1 MDDPGA
7 ASPEDGDEGLDGPL
21 RPHVTGSGDNT
32 SGPPDDAAGSGLPG
46 GSGPLPAA
54 GEASASDWSEPAAPS
69 AQDTAPLPAHVLVP
83 AQVPAG
89 RRQPSGTGGRHRS
102 RHTAPPRKWFLALT
116 FYRLLVAIVGA
127 VAIAAFAGGVFLF
140 MLPNHSTT
148 TLAGKCQPSSCQQS
162 APQSPGTV
170 LPVTVPASDYPVAT
184 PSANWA
190 VTAQATG
197 GQAAAPPAATDTAA
211 ATASSSVT
219 ATAASPSPSSASTAP
234 GLTPGSRISIQA
246 TTACCTSFYIQHDDS
261 DNRVVIT
268 QITTGSSAA
277 AEADATWI
285 VQAGLAKSS
294 CVSFEAANDPGEYL
308 RHYDFEL
315 YLDPDDGS
323 SQFASDATF
332 CPQPGN
338 SGQGYSFQSVNYPNM
353 YIRHYD
359 YVVYLASDGG
369 SNPWDTPTLW
379 PDDTTWLVSQ
389 PWG

>member
-1 MDDPGA
+1 MNDPGA
-7 ASPEDGDEGLDGPL
+7 ASPEDGDEGVDGLL

-32 SGPPDDAAGSGLPG
+32 SGSGS
-46 GSGPLPAA
+46 AR
-54 GEASASDWSEPAAPS
+54 
-69 AQDTAPLPAHVLVP
+69 DTAPLPAHVLVP

-89 RRQPSGTGGRHRS
+89 RRRPGDTGGRHRS
-102 RHTAPPRKWFLALT
+102 RHTASPRKWFLALT
-116 FYRLLVAIVGA
+116 FYRLLVAIAAA

-148 TLAGKCQPSSCQQS
+148 TLASKCQPSSCRQG
-162 APQSPGTV
+162 APRSPGTV
-170 LPVTVPASDYPVAT
+170 LPVTVPASASDYPVAT

-197 GQAAAPPAATDTAA
+197 GQAAALPTATVTAA
-211 ATASSSVT
+211 SSATATAAPSVT
-219 ATAASPSPSSASTAP
+219 ATAASPSPSTASTAP

-268 QITTGSSAA
+268 QLTPGSSATA
-277 AEADATWI
+277 DADATWI
-285 VQAGLAKSS
+285 VQAGLADGS
-294 CVSFEAANDPGEYL
+294 CVSFESANDPGEYL

-369 SNPWDTPTLW
+369 PNPWDTSTLW